1 MQNQECGTG
10 YSPSGHCGAAFYCEE
25 PYHCCAACRQNCNMR
40 CGWLPERGVELNV
53 HHGTDGDADHQL

>member
-25 PYHCCAACRQNCNMR
+25 PYPQNCNMR